1 MENYFCFAVKEDQ
14 DLQDLEELSSGWS
27 LYVDVLTATELS
39 IISKW
44 QLNWPVNKAAFILAT
59 SLVH

>member
-1 MENYFCFAVKEDQ
+1 MENDFCFAVKEDQ
-14 DLQDLEELSSGWS
+14 DLQDLKELSSGWL

-39 IISKW
+39 IIS